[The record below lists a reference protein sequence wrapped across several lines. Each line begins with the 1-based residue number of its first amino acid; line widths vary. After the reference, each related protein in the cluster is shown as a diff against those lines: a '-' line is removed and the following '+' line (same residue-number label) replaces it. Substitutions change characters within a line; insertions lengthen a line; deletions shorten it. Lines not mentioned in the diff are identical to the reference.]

1 MALLS
6 SVAGLGAV
14 AGPLLGNLF
23 SKVSMQFNLPFGQF
37 TLDKFYSPFVI
48 SSVLTLVVLIL
59 YVILLPESLSATDKM
74 TTQTVAKAK
83 ASFIPSWRSLNKTF
97 MLLLTLSFISQLA
110 LSMFEG
116 TFALHSQRL
125 FSFGPQQ
132 MSLVFIIC
140 GSLMGL
146 TAIRTRCMVN

>member
-23 SKVSMQFNLPFGQF
+23 SKVNMKFNLAFGQF
-37 TLDKFYSPFVI
+37 TLDKFSSPFII
-48 SSVLTLVVLIL
+48 SSVLTLVVFAL
-59 YVILLPESLSATDKM
+59 YIFLLPESLNASDKK
-74 TTQTVAKAK
+74 TILTAPKTRVLLLPQ
-83 ASFIPSWRSLNKTF
+83 WSLLSKTF
-97 MLLLTLSFISQLA
+97 ILLLTLSFISQLA

-125 FSFGPQQ
+125 FFQ
-132 MSLVFIIC
+132 
-140 GSLMGL
+140 L
-146 TAIRTRCMVN
+146 TMQRVLIAANPSATHKQ